1 MAPHPTTERRSHAGV
16 LLPLKAHKS
25 AFAGKER
32 SDARGDAA
40 FAAPLTVFSFSCA
53 GLSFSGGLGA
63 GRHTPMQP
71 QGTGACSLSRR
82 VAFADVQPLRLLI
95 HNENARGSPETVL
108 PSIRGSR
115 GWGETAV
122 RDHSRVGS
130 NAFPD
135 AAPPLRQRQKQPC
148 SKAAARRRRGGTA
161 TFSFLQTGTIF
172 AMRKP

>member
-1 MAPHPTTERRSHAGV
+1 MFYYYKGHIRARLRGKSAGEPEVRGFRCASNSIWLFLRRSF
-16 LLPLKAHKS
+16 LFRRPW
-25 AFAGKER
+25 
-32 SDARGDAA
+32 
-40 FAAPLTVFSFSCA
+40 
-53 GLSFSGGLGA
+53 GGW
-63 GRHTPMQP
+63 HTPMQP
-71 QGTGACSLSRR
+71 QGAGACSLSRR

-130 NAFPD
+130 DAFPD

-148 SKAAARRRRGGTA
+148 SKAAALRRRGGTA

-172 AMRKP
+172 ATRKP